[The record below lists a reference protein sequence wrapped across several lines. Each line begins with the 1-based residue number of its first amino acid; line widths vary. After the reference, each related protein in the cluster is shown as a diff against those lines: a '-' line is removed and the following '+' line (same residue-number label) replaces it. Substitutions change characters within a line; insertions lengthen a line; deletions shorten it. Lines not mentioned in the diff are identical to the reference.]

1 MLVKNPYKFTSKYL
15 LTNQIDA
22 LDVIQSTQ
30 FEQRIETFLLRLSNF
45 LLKLQKFDDLQKI
58 EATETLTE
66 NDQLSKALARLGRRR
81 TSPVV

>member
-45 LLKLQKFDDLQKI
+45 LLKLQKFDDLQKKFFMDLNRK
-58 EATETLTE
+58 TLTYE
-66 NDQLSKALARLGRRR
+66 KFADFN
-81 TSPVV
+81 